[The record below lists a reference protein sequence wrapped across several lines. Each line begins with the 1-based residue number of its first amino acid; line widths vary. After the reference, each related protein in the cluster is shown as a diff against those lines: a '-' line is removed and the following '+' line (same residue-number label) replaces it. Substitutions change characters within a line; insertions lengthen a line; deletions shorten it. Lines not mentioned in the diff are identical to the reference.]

1 MGGQEALVYEIRT
14 ITLHAPHNVL
24 KEPSKISGFI
34 ESRTSMMWESAD
46 KVKESID
53 LRTGMVRI
61 TLPDPP
67 QDRVFDII
75 DGTGIRDEDDAYI
88 VSIGNIPV
96 YHPMLQ
102 DIVESAVDKGLF
114 VSILNRP
121 PVEEAAV
128 NFSKLVHYLAGKDI
142 NYPTR
147 IGFNVY
153 GRPVY
158 TPYYPLS
165 SSPGDTELFSI
176 ALTYPNHMKG
186 MLERGNVKQVEK
198 EFTSIIGKV
207 EESARIIRDTTGI
220 EYLGVDLSLSPWME
234 ESVARLVEI
243 VSGRIIGEPGSAYGV
258 YVLNTLINNAAGK
271 TLSTGFNEVQLPV
284 AEDNVLKER
293 GVQGRLKAR
302 DLARLTGVCLAGLD
316 LAVVPSDISR
326 VRDLV
331 LEVFSYSLTK
341 NRPLG
346 VRIVPVD
353 LEPGSS
359 VEFEK
364 FGKTPVIPV

>member
-1 MGGQEALVYEIRT
+1 MVYEIRT
-14 ITLHAPHNVL
+14 ITIHAPHSVL
-24 KEPSKISGFI
+24 KDPGRIKESI
-34 ESRTSMMWESAD
+34 ESYTARMWEASD
-46 KVKESID
+46 RVKESVG
-53 LRTGMVRI
+53 LRTGMVRV

-67 QDRVFDII
+67 QDRVLDII
-75 DGTGIRDEDDAYI
+75 EGTGVRDEDDDYI

-96 YHPMLQ
+96 YHPLLSE
-102 DIVESAVDKGLF
+102 IVESAVSRGLYAA
-114 VSILNRP
+114 ILNRP
-121 PVEEAAV
+121 PAEESAAK
-128 NFSKLVHYLAGKDI
+128 FSKLVHQLAKTDV

-165 SSPGDTELFSI
+165 SSPGDAELFSI
-176 ALTYPNHMKG
+176 ALTYPNHIRG
-186 MLERGNVKQVEK
+186 MLERGNIKQVEK
-198 EFTSIIGKV
+198 ELAIIIDKV
-207 EESARIIRDTTGI
+207 EESARLIRETTGA

-243 VSGRIIGEPGSAYGV
+243 VAGRGIGEPGSAYGV

-293 GVQGRLKAR
+293 GFQGKLRAR

-316 LAVVPSDISR
+316 LAVVPADTTG

-346 VRIVPVD
+346 VRVVPVEQ
-353 LEPGSS
+353 EPGSS
-359 VEFEK
+359 VRFEK
-364 FGKTPVIPV
+364 FGETPVIPF